1 MASKADV
8 KKAIL
13 AVAGDPESGVVFDLA
28 DKMAEAIVGL
38 DAPSPTKESA
48 SFERPAK
55 ETRISKPEEKR

>member
-1 MASKADV
+1 MASKDEI

-13 AVAGDPESGVVFDLA
+13 EIAGNPESGPIAALA
-28 DKMAEAIVGL
+28 DKWAEAIVGL